1 MKTAKLRKMVML
13 DKATKERLADYF
25 TAAELVEYLEEGNQ
39 ISVQDVIEV
48 FEEEISDALDDIEE
62 LMGVNR
68 D

>member
-1 MKTAKLRKMVML
+1 ML